1 MTSSITVRSALLISA
16 LWLSACSSE
25 SRTAPHQVSEDV
37 EAADAAPVAS
47 TPTPAQ
53 DSRQS
58 FPACNDTEVKRLV
71 AGIIKE
77 NNLSFTAAV
86 LQRNPA
92 GVRKGPDVP
101 SEYLDPATADAVDPA
116 TPYRK
121 SNALFKISN
130 TRTTGEDAVQRKCAA
145 TATRTSVST
154 TDEPPVLSSLQ
165 ITYQLSLTD
174 DGELWAD
181 VKW

>member
-1 MTSSITVRSALLISA
+1 MTSSIAVRSALLISA
-16 LWLSACSSE
+16 LWVSACSSE
-25 SRTAPHQVSEDV
+25 SRRAPHQAIEEVKAV
-37 EAADAAPVAS
+37 DAAPVAS
-47 TPTPAQ
+47 TPPPAQ

-58 FPACNDTEVKRLV
+58 FPACNATEVKRLV

-77 NNLSFTAAV
+77 NNLSYVATV

-101 SEYLDPATADAVDPA
+101 SEYLDPSTADAVDPP
-116 TPYRK
+116 TQYKK
-121 SNALFKISN
+121 SNTLFRISN
-130 TRTTGEDAVQRKCAA
+130 TRTTGEDAVQRECAA
-145 TATRTSVST
+145 TATSTSVPT
-154 TDEPPVLSSLQ
+154 TDDPAVLSSLQ
-165 ITYQLSLTD
+165 ISYKLSITD